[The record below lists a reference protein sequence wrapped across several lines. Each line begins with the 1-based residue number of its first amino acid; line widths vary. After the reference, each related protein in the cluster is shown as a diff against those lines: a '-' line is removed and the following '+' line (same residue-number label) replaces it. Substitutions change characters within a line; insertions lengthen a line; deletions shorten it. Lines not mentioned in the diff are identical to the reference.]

1 MALLNES
8 VNEKKW
14 DVRMIE
20 RNLARGVVTSEELAQ
35 AVSALPDDSECADWV
50 SLESLSE
57 PAEEAAA
64 SRPSTAPTSS
74 SASNH

>member
-35 AVSALPDDSECADWV
+35 AVAALPDDAECADWV
-50 SLESLSE
+50 SLESLSDSG
-57 PAEEAAA
+57 EEASSA
-64 SRPSTAPTSS
+64 STAGSS
-74 SASNH
+74 SASASSH